1 VLQVS
6 VTFAVIPP
14 KYFST
19 YVSTDAD
26 PLEAGFRHK
35 INVGDDVRPFSQFTA
50 DAAAASS
57 FYA

>member
-1 VLQVS
+1 